1 MQYSMWMSSPSKY
14 TMDAEAAQNMSVE
27 VAQVFQP
34 RTPINTRELFAG
46 RWEQIQTL
54 VDAVAQN
61 GLHVVI
67 YGERGVGK
75 TSLAN
80 IVRPL
85 IHVFDGTIDEQDQS
99 RLIIKT
105 NAGSSD
111 SFSSL
116 WRKLFGEISLKDNR
130 PVTGIVPG
138 ERAPRPFLD
147 ALNFQ
152 EPLEVDQV
160 RKGLAILP
168 NAVFI
173 IDEFDRIATREA
185 ANFTDLIKSLS
196 DFSVNCTVILVGV
209 SDTIDELVSDHG
221 SITRAV
227 TQILLPRMGVNEL
240 QEILDTAEKRLQIK
254 FSNDARDL
262 IVHISQGLPHYTH
275 LIGLNSVRK
284 AANRHSTYIARGDV
298 FDALK
303 GAVGQA
309 QQSVTQKHSKAI
321 HSAHQALYREVLL
334 ACALTASQTQD
345 PLGYFTP
352 GAVAGPLAKVLD
364 REVKIATYNNHLSEF
379 CQKKRSEVLER
390 DGQLRAYRFRFRDP
404 LLVPF
409 VFMDAVSKGLVN
421 DADLAGLIKGS

>member
-1 MQYSMWMSSPSKY
+1 MYMSKKDTY
-14 TMDAEAAQNMSVE
+14 TLDPEAAKNLSIKA
-27 VAQVFQP
+27 AQVFQP

-46 RWEQIQTL
+46 RWEQMKTL

-85 IHVFDGTIDEQDQS
+85 IHVFDGTIEDQDRS

-105 NAGSSD
+105 NAVVSD
-111 SFSSL
+111 SFSSV
-116 WRKLFGEISLKDNR
+116 WVKLFGEIVWRDSR
-130 PVTGIVPG
+130 PAIGIVPG
-138 ERAPRPFLD
+138 EKSPMSFFD
-147 ALNFQ
+147 TLNLQ
-152 EPLEVDQV
+152 KPLTVDQV
-160 RKGLAILP
+160 RKAFASLP

-173 IDEFDRIATREA
+173 IDEFDRIAKRISTD
-185 ANFTDLIKSLS
+185 FTDLIKSLS

-227 TQILLPRMGVNEL
+227 MQILLPRMGIREL
-240 QEILDTAEKRLQIK
+240 QEIIENAEKKLEVK
-254 FSNDARDL
+254 FASDAANL

-275 LIGLNSVRK
+275 LLGLNSVRK
-284 AANRHSTYIARGDV
+284 AADRHSTYIKRGDV
-298 FDALK
+298 FDALNE
-303 GAVGQA
+303 AARQA

-321 HSAHQALYREVLL
+321 HSAHHALYREVLL
-334 ACALTASQTQD
+334 ACSVTASQTQD

-352 GAVAGPLAKVLD
+352 GAVAKPLSKILG

-379 CQKKRSEVLER
+379 CQENRAEVLER

-409 VFMDAVSKGLVN
+409 VFMDAVSKGLVS
-421 DADLAGLIKGS
+421 DSELARFIIRNS